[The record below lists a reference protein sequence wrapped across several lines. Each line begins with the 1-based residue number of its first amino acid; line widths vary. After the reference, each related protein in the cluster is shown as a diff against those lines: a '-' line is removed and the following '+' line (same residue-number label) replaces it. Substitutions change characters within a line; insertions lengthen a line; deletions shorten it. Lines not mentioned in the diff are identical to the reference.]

1 MDGDLLIHVPLLSK
15 GIKLLISNHDNCPA
29 LINAIEILKILRK
42 LEKPAGNTFAT
53 PLLFRAVARKKLY

>member
-1 MDGDLLIHVPLLSK
+1 MDGDLLIHVPLLFK
-15 GIKLLISNHDNCPA
+15 GIKLLISNDNCPA

-42 LEKPAGNTFAT
+42 LEEPAGNTFAT